1 MGKINTGVSGGFAS
15 RAEKEAH
22 DRDMERRGYG
32 TEDNRTDKGKEQS
45 GRAAVTLP
53 RRTHIQYLFSGV
65 SPSLSH

>member
-32 TEDNRTDKGKEQS
+32 REGSRTDKGSKKEE
-45 GRAAVTLP
+45 AEEK
-53 RRTHIQYLFSGV
+53 
-65 SPSLSH
+65 